1 MIDDYAYDLIR
12 LLWLT
17 IDDFYIGPPRFDRP
31 NKLWFLTLCNKTV
44 FFSLFFHHYFIFSK
58 LFQAGIRTI
67 NNPCNSCDCGVTVK
81 QKSETC
87 NICYN
92 HYYYNSRH
100 ASIWTT

>member
-44 FFSLFFHHYFIFSK
+44 FFSLFFIIILSFLNCFK
-58 LFQAGIRTI
+58 LEFEQLIILAILVI
-67 NNPCNSCDCGVTVK
+67 V
-81 QKSETC
+81 
-87 NICYN
+87 
-92 HYYYNSRH
+92 
-100 ASIWTT
+100 A